1 MRRSN
6 RPPVSPPL
14 PRRAVVWFPPAES
27 LGDVEAFRAEH
38 DPRARAIAGHVTLV
52 FPFASALS
60 SVQVAAH
67 VRRVAARW
75 PLLPVEMAGSDAFE
89 ARWLYLRVTRGK
101 EALAELHDRL
111 YRGVLAPFLHHDFP
125 YVPHLTI
132 GIAEDVEACNAALER
147 AAMQLRQP
155 IAATVHA
162 LSVITLR
169 SDGRVERGAEIPL
182 GSA

>member
-14 PRRAVVWFPPAES
+14 PRRAVVWFPPAEL

-38 DPRARAIAGHVTLV
+38 DPRTRAIPGHVTLV
-52 FPFASALS
+52 FPFASALT

-89 ARWLYLRVTRGK
+89 ARWLYLRVTRGR

-111 YRGVLAPFLHHDFP
+111 HRGVLAPFLRHDFP

-132 GIAEDVEACNAALER
+132 GVAEDVDACNAALER

-162 LSVITLR
+162 LCVVTLR
-169 SDGRVERGAEIPL
+169 SDGRIERGNEIPL
-182 GSA
+182 GAA